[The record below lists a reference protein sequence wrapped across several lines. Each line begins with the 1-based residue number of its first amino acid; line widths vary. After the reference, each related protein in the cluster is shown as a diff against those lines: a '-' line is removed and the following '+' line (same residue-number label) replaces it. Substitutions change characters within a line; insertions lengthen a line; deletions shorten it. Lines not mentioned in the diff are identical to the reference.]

1 MAAYLYH
8 LLPTSYNMA
17 KARTLPVQKHIAL
30 VAHDKKKEDLLDW
43 AYHNKEILKSHKIIA
58 TGSTGE
64 LVEKKLG
71 IEVTKLLSGPLGGDQ
86 QIGSMI
92 AERKLDFLV
101 FFWDPLEAQPHD
113 SDVKALQR
121 LAVAWNVLIA
131 PNRTT
136 ADFILQSVL
145 MRQPYEVTIPDYS
158 KF

>member
-1 MAAYLYH
+1 MAE
-8 LLPTSYNMA
+8 T
-17 KARTLPVQKHIAL
+17 RTLPVQKHIAL
-30 VAHDKKKEDLLDW
+30 VAHDKKKEDLLEW
-43 AYHNKEILKSHKIIA
+43 AFDNRELLKNHTIIA

-92 AERKLDFLV
+92 AESKLDFLV

-131 PNRTT
+131 SNRTT
-136 ADFILQSVL
+136 ADFILHSPC
-145 MRQPYEVTIPDYS
+145 MKEPYEIAIPDYS